1 MKKKTAIDISIC
13 VLMTFV
19 CLFSFFDSKIVVNL
33 SHDLTF
39 HLNRFVGLA
48 NAFEEGQILPKIY
61 PYANY
66 GFGYAS
72 PLFYCD
78 LFLYP
83 FGILYQF
90 GLSAIWCYKL
100 CILFYTTLGNIF
112 VYLIIKKETN
122 DRKLS
127 LLATFL
133 YLTCSIKYLFLPT
146 TIIFCIKINVKINK
160 TIPIILIINDVNDLK
175 LTK

>member
-1 MKKKTAIDISIC
+1 MKKKIFIDILLCILLAC
-13 VLMTFV
+13 A
-19 CLFSFFDSKIVVNL
+19 CLFCFFDTKISV

-83 FGILYQF
+83 FGILYHF

-100 CILFYTTLGNIF
+100 CVLFYTILGNIF
-112 VYLIIKKETN
+112 VYLIFKKV
-122 DRKLS
+122 
-127 LLATFL
+127 
-133 YLTCSIKYLFLPT
+133 C
-146 TIIFCIKINVKINK
+146 
-160 TIPIILIINDVNDLK
+160 
-175 LTK
+175 